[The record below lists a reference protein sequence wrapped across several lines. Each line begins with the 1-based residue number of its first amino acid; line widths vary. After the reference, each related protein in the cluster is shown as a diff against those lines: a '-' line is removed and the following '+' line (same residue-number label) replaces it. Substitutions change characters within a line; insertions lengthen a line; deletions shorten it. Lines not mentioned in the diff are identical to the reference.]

1 MFIGHFAIG
10 LAAKKFAP
18 LTSLAV
24 LLAAPLLSDMLW
36 PMFLLLGW
44 ERARIDPGNTVS
56 RRLILRITHGHTA
69 C

>member
-10 LAAKKFAP
+10 LGAKKFAP
-18 LTSLAV
+18 RTSLAV

-44 ERARIDPGNTVS
+44 EPRSD
-56 RRLILRITHGHTA
+56 
-69 C
+69 